1 MGTTTHREEVG
12 NEEQVLAGIGEV
24 PENMADKL
32 DEVDAFKKI
41 PSVTPGKSFAAGKTY
56 AGYYQGTKTCY
67 SEKLAG
73 NKRDSSG
80 RKYRLLHLFK
90 DANGVKFGIW
100 GVGVLDYT
108 MTLIPIE
115 SFVSVTYNG
124 KETTAIKPGQSA
136 PHSFTIKGINLDLD
150 AEKMAQA
157 RELAAS
163 EEETNH

>member
-1 MGTTTHREEVG
+1 MGTTTHAEAA
-12 NEEQVLAGIGEV
+12 NEEQMLVGIGEV
-24 PENMADKL
+24 PENLASQL

-41 PSVTPGKSFAAGKTY
+41 PSVTPGKSFAAGRTL
-56 AGYYQGTKTCY
+56 AGYYLGTKTCY

-90 DANGVKFGIW
+90 DHKGVKFGIW

-115 SFVSVTYNG
+115 SFISVTYNG
-124 KETTAIKPGQSA
+124 KDKTAIKPGQSV
-136 PHSFTIKGINLDLD
+136 PHSFTIKGVNIDLD

-157 RELAAS
+157 RELAAD
-163 EEETNH
+163 EEEVNH

>member
-1 MGTTTHREEVG
+1 MGTTTQTEVV
-12 NEEQVLAGIGEV
+12 EQELLVGIGEV
-24 PENMADKL
+24 PHDMESKL

-41 PSVTPGKSFAAGKTY
+41 PSVTPGKSFQVGRTLAGF
-56 AGYYQGTKTCY
+56 YQGTKTCY

-90 DANGVKFGIW
+90 DAKGNKFGIW

-108 MTLIPIE
+108 MTLIPLE
-115 SFVSVTYNG
+115 SFISVTYNG
-124 KETTAIKPGQSA
+124 KDASALKPGQSV
-136 PHSFTIKGINLDLD
+136 PHSFTIKGVNIDLD

-157 RELAAS
+157 REMAS
-163 EEETNH
+163 EEEVNH